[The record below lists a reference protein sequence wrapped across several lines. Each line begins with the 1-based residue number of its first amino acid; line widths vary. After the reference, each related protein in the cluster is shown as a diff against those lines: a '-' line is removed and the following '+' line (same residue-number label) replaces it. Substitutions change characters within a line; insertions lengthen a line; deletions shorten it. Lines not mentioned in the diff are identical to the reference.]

1 MAFTIVDMVVRICC
15 RIPHYDILRTSP
27 RETAGTGASTGMRTC
42 FVAGAALL
50 SLSLAT
56 GIWLAAKL

>member
-1 MAFTIVDMVVRICC
+1 MVVRICC

-56 GIWLAAKL
+56 GIWLAARL